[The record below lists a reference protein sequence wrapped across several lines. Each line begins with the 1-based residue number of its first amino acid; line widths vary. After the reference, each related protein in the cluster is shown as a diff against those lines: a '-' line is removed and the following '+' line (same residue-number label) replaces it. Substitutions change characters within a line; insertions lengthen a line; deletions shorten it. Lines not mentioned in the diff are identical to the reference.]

1 MPEPFDFPGML
12 VQQGKEEEFLVSD
25 SPKEGVK
32 GSILRF
38 VWFLGWIKGMKLYP
52 WRLRTEWVS
61 FVSSDANFKL
71 GASLKLL
78 CSTEPLAA
86 GFNQAS
92 SFMMEIGI
100 SECYPISFVAKR
112 SRRNFLP
119 APLLSF
125 RDEACTVYFNF

>member
-1 MPEPFDFPGML
+1 M
-12 VQQGKEEEFLVSD
+12 QQGKEEEFLLSD

-32 GSILRF
+32 GSIQRF
-38 VWFLGWIKGMKLYP
+38 VWLLGWIKGMKLYP

-61 FVSSDANFKL
+61 FVSSAANFK

-78 CSTEPLAA
+78 CSTESLAA

-100 SECYPISFVAKR
+100 SECYPISCGKKIKEEFSSGTTIK
-112 SRRNFLP
+112 L
-119 APLLSF
+119 
-125 RDEACTVYFNF
+125 